1 MSLSNWIRVKMKHN
15 WNHNLFNICSNIN
28 QIATTY
34 SIQEY
39 LKTCAVFK
47 PLLHSKKY
55 WLVTGD
61 SYPHKAEVLSCY
73 YIDDWIVAEPC
84 STPKHTNPKLPH
96 EHPPDLWTA
105 SSTIF
110 IKLQIDGHTKR
121 GLHDCRD
128 GWNGNDDHLQ
138 PPVVKS
144 KGLKISFWTCPWN
157 SHSWWLCCFWK
168 KSGPIFLDDEAVN
181 PGVIFLRWWEIW
193 TSNQLR
199 HPMLKKQIQVLVSCK
214 VFLQPPKRH
223 YEQPSSYTIDEFCST
238 MPWKM
243 D

>member
-1 MSLSNWIRVKMKHN
+1 MKHN

-128 GWNGNDDHLQ
+128 GWNGNDDHLRCHFLEVMGDLNQQ
-138 PPVVKS
+138 PTKAPYVK
-144 KGLKISFWTCPWN
+144 
-157 SHSWWLCCFWK
+157 
-168 KSGPIFLDDEAVN
+168 
-181 PGVIFLRWWEIW
+181 
-193 TSNQLR
+193 
-199 HPMLKKQIQVLVSCK
+199 KKQIQVLVSCK
-214 VFLQPPKRH
+214 VFLQPLKRH